1 FEGELP
7 GYDKEFAYLE
17 WEGEFGHRGRP
28 QPAPSRDHIPPSAS
42 RSVYPKMPFLP
53 QRMDRLF
60 ARPTYVHNAH
70 IVGVQPEL
78 LSFGSER
85 AEEVEIPVSVTVPLS
100 WSKTDLNGYSSM
112 PPTAGFYAIVHGKSA
127 YVGRELHVRDRFYQR
142 YRVITTELDINPDCF
157 RNVQVYFARHT
168 VSRPRTNQEVNNFY
182 AGEIALIQ

>member
-1 FEGELP
+1 
-7 GYDKEFAYLE
+7 
-17 WEGEFGHRGRP
+17 
-28 QPAPSRDHIPPSAS
+28 
-42 RSVYPKMPFLP
+42 
-53 QRMDRLF
+53 
-60 ARPTYVHNAH
+60 
-70 IVGVQPEL
+70 
-78 LSFGSER
+78 
-85 AEEVEIPVSVTVPLS
+85 LS

-182 AGEIALIQ
+182 HVEIASMQTGQDRLRNKDPTPVWLPQKAESQVINKGSLARGMPQTAILKHTSRRPRT

>member
-1 FEGELP
+1 MNKSMRFDPEPFVFFASFASELP

-70 IVGVQPEL
+70 IVGVQPEM

-85 AEEVEIPVSVTVPLS
+85 AEE
-100 WSKTDLNGYSSM
+100 
-112 PPTAGFYAIVHGKSA
+112 
-127 YVGRELHVRDRFYQR
+127 
-142 YRVITTELDINPDCF
+142 
-157 RNVQVYFARHT
+157 
-168 VSRPRTNQEVNNFY
+168 
-182 AGEIALIQ
+182 